1 MTDVKDAGF
10 DFEKVNDDLKGF
22 FYAPTGFTDHS
33 FKSSSGVELG
43 VRVWPAENVVQ
54 EPAPIVFW
62 THGGGFLGGHH
73 FVPLPWLNPGF
84 RKRGYH
90 LVSHNYRL
98 APQAAFDHQVADSI
112 EAVEWCRKN
121 LPSILGEGK
130 VDVDRYVLVGESAGG
145 TLVTLMGLHLT
156 SPPPRAIIDVYGLV
170 DIGFYVNMP
179 DRTPEPWKGEFTDGE
194 LEHFLGDRDL
204 NNVLTDACC
213 WNEQELFPQEELGKR
228 WGTDVKYDKR
238 FRLQEEAHQW
248 RSIRWLPGD
257 VEKGFFHSERFTDKA
272 ELDKFITSVAALKVL
287 QKDQQRS
294 YPPTAFLHGS
304 ADEAVP
310 IQQSYD
316 LAATLRER
324 GVPVIER
331 YEEGEPHVFDIKYT
345 VRSSRPFSFLA
356 IADNDCRALMSQVG
370 RPPFNQFSTSLTST
384 LGSRG
389 SKMYLSYTGYLQVGD
404 MIQMRAKVLP
414 P

>member
-1 MTDVKDAGF
+1 MLNMTDIRKDEFSF
-10 DFEKVNDDLKGF
+10 DKVDEDLKGF
-22 FYAPTGFTDHS
+22 FYAPPGYTDHT

-43 VRVWPAENVVQ
+43 VRVWPAENVVHD
-54 EPAPIVFW
+54 PAPIVFW

-73 FVPLPWLNPGF
+73 FIPLPWLTPGF

-98 APQAAFDHQVADSI
+98 APQAALDHQVADCI

-156 SPPPRAIIDVYGLV
+156 SPPPRVIVDVYGLV
-170 DIGFYVNMP
+170 DISPFVNMP
-179 DRTPEPWKGEFTDGE
+179 GRTPEPWKGEFTDEE
-194 LEHFLGDRDL
+194 LERFINDRDL

-213 WNEQELFPQEELGKR
+213 WNEQQLFSEEELRKR
-228 WGTDVKYDKR
+228 WAADIKYDKR
-238 FRLQEEAHQW
+238 FRLQAEAHQW
-248 RSIRWLPGD
+248 RSVRVLPGD
-257 VEKGFFHSERFTDKA
+257 IHKAFLHSERFPDKA
-272 ELDKFITSVAALKVL
+272 ELDKFITSIAPLRVL
-287 QKDQQRS
+287 QEDKPWP

-304 ADEAVP
+304 ADEPVP

-316 LAATLRER
+316 MAATLRER

-345 VRSSRPFSFLA
+345 GPDVPGWETTIQPVLDFV
-356 IADNDCRALMSQVG
+356 DQHVG
-370 RPPFNQFSTSLTST
+370 IERQ
-384 LGSRG
+384 
-389 SKMYLSYTGYLQVGD
+389 
-404 MIQMRAKVLP
+404 
-414 P
+414 